1 MNTTELWSRFIIPL
15 IFIGLSWI
23 LSVINTYFFNDE
35 NYDKAKFIAS
45 IAKSLLSVGFGAL
58 IGTLIFMSNHLG

>member
-1 MNTTELWSRFIIPL
+1 MNAAELWGKFITPL

-23 LSVINTYFFNDE
+23 FSVVNIYFFNDD
-35 NYDKAKFIAS
+35 NYEKAKFIAS
-45 IAKSLLSVGFGAL
+45 IARHLLSIGFGAL

>member
-1 MNTTELWSRFIIPL
+1 MNTTELWGRFIIPL

-23 LSVINTYFFNDE
+23 FSVVNTYFFNDK

-45 IAKSLLSVGFGAL
+45 IARHLLSIGLGAL